1 MITTLTLN
9 PCIDHT
15 IEVNGMEIG
24 GTNRIK
30 QVKKEVGGKG
40 INVCTALVQLGYE
53 SETLLFIH
61 EKEAVPLTKYL
72 TEKGIGCHGVS
83 VPGELRTNIKVFDA
97 QKREMTEFNESGSPV
112 PEAAADRMLTLI
124 KEKLTETDIL
134 VVTGSVPPGVP
145 ADIYAGAIRLAK
157 ESGVTTILDGDGE
170 LLREGIKAKPDMIK
184 PNIGE
189 LRRLLG
195 RHIETEEEIIGAAT
209 ELVGVGIPYVC
220 VSVGA
225 DGAYL
230 VCGDG
235 VYFTKGAEITVRGVQ
250 GAGDSL
256 VAGFAIGLQEKR
268 RPAESLR
275 LAVACANGSLTHEG
289 TEMCTKEDVERLIGQ
304 VEVKDICGRI
314 YV

>member
-15 IEVNGMEIG
+15 IEIDSLEIG

-30 QVKKEVGGKG
+30 QVKKELGGKG
-40 INVCTALVQLGYE
+40 INVCTALAQLGYE
-53 SETLLFIH
+53 SETLLFIP
-61 EKEAVPLTKYL
+61 EKEAVSLTKYL
-72 TEKGIGCHGVS
+72 TVKGIDCYGVS
-83 VPGELRTNIKVFDA
+83 VSGELRTNIKVFDA

-112 PEAAADRMLTLI
+112 PESAADRMLTLI
-124 KEKLTETDIL
+124 KERLPETDIL

-145 ADIYAGAIRLAK
+145 ADIYGRAIRLAK
-157 ESGVTTILDGDGE
+157 EAGVMTILDADGE
-170 LLREGIKAKPDMIK
+170 LLREGIKARPDMIK

-189 LRRLLG
+189 LRRLSG
-195 RHIETEEEIIGAAT
+195 RIIETEKEIIRVAM
-209 ELVGVGIPYVC
+209 ELVDDGIPYVC

-230 VCGDG
+230 VCRDG

-256 VAGFAIGLQEKR
+256 VAGFAIGLWEKR
-268 RPAESLR
+268 RPEDSLR

-289 TEMCTKEDVERLIGQ
+289 TGMCTKGDVEKLIGQ
-304 VEVKDICGRI
+304 VEVKHMIYDIP
-314 YV
+314 